1 MKAKVLFADDSPSVR
16 LIIKGILQSRDF
28 DLIECED
35 GQVAIDYLRDH
46 TVDLIITD
54 LFMPNADGFDV
65 IAATRATA
73 SVNRFI
79 PIVMV
84 TTEGQAERKRE
95 GRKAGATAW
104 IVKPF
109 DAQLLLKVVDK
120 CLKIK

>member
-16 LIIKGILQSRDF
+16 LIIKGILQSGDF

-35 GQVAIDYLRDH
+35 GQVAIDYLQDH

-65 IAATRATA
+65 IAAARATA
-73 SVNRFI
+73 STNRFT

-84 TTEGQAERKRE
+84 TTESQADRKRE
-95 GRKAGATAW
+95 GRSAGATAW

-109 DAQLLLKVVDK
+109 NAELLLKVVGK

>member
-1 MKAKVLFADDSPSVR
+1 
-16 LIIKGILQSRDF
+16 
-28 DLIECED
+28 
-35 GQVAIDYLRDH
+35 VAIDYLRDH

-65 IAATRATA
+65 IAAARATA
-73 SVNRFI
+73 SANRFI

-109 DAQLLLKVVDK
+109 DAQLFLKVVDK

>member
-1 MKAKVLFADDSPSVR
+1 M
-16 LIIKGILQSRDF
+16 
-28 DLIECED
+28 
-35 GQVAIDYLRDH
+35 
-46 TVDLIITD
+46 
-54 LFMPNADGFDV
+54 

-95 GRKAGATAW
+95 GQKAGATAW

>member
-16 LIIKGILQSRDF
+16 LLIKGVLQSRDF

-54 LFMPNADGFDV
+54 LFMP
-65 IAATRATA
+65 
-73 SVNRFI
+73 
-79 PIVMV
+79 IVMV
-84 TTEGQAERKRE
+84 TTEGQGERKRE